1 MHPDKEERNV
11 EPFTI
16 RKGILEVHRD
26 FEVVRLS
33 PNEAEIRRLGSA
45 HTRKATIP
53 DSKEPTPSADGSVVR
68 VRCVCRGRGGGQCA
82 LVIEGR
88 QIVCKSTDDSCLG
101 EDCVIERIV
110 LQ

>member
-1 MHPDKEERNV
+1 M

-16 RKGILEVHRD
+16 RKGILEVRRG
-26 FEVVRLS
+26 FEAVQLS

-45 HTRKATIP
+45 HPRKATIP

-82 LVIEGR
+82 LVIEGKR
-88 QIVCKSTDDSCLG
+88 IVCKSTDNSCLG
-101 EDCVIERIV
+101 DECIIERIV